1 MSEEVVGDSFK
12 VARQRLQAAFEAAVS
27 DAQSKIENARSE
39 ALRKLKP

>member
-12 VARQRLQAAFEAAVS
+12 VARERLQEAYEVAVS
-27 DAQSKIENARSE
+27 DAQSKLENSKFE